1 LLDFG
6 DAKPISLAWRPG
18 LLDRN
23 LCTSLAL
30 VICLFTFVNRARE
43 EAKAQFL
50 LSYLKAVGFMV
61 MPWVSA
67 VAGVQVKFPA
77 NRGETLLVT
86 SSGNLA
92 LAAFLRSVHRGI
104 ATAWSQEWHAMFNAG
119 HLSSDWQEEVHVVDI
134 TIFVAIL
141 ERFRRSRQKAVLGQM
156 SIQLLQ
162 DLKDLMAT
170 FVSTAMDQFLLHM
183 YTPEQPHQ
191 AQQAAPARKFKKLAM
206 LLQLVVLIKFWL
218 HFLYVGFI

>member
-1 LLDFG
+1 MKCWLDFG

-67 VAGVQVKFPA
+67 VAGVQVRFPA

-104 ATAWSQEWHAMFNAG
+104 TTAWSQEWHAMFNAG
-119 HLSSDWQEEVHVVDI
+119 HLSSD
-134 TIFVAIL
+134 
-141 ERFRRSRQKAVLGQM
+141 
-156 SIQLLQ
+156 
-162 DLKDLMAT
+162 
-170 FVSTAMDQFLLHM
+170 
-183 YTPEQPHQ
+183 
-191 AQQAAPARKFKKLAM
+191 
-206 LLQLVVLIKFWL
+206 
-218 HFLYVGFI
+218 